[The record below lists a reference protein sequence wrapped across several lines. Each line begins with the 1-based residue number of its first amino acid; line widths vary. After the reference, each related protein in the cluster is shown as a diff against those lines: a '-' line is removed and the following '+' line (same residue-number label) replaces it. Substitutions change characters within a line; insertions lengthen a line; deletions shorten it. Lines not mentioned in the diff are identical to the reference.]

1 MKTYSRVCAKINLNH
16 ITYNI
21 EQMRHHISPD
31 TNMILVVKADGY
43 GHGATRIA
51 KETERLDCVWGY
63 ATATLDEAVLMRK
76 AGVQKTILVHAC
88 TFPEQYEEAIRHE
101 IRMTNYTELL
111 SAGNPD
117 GRTLYPFCQ
126 SGRDG

>member
-1 MKTYSRVCAKINLNH
+1 MRKGSYKMKTYSRVCAKINLNH

-21 EQMRHHISPD
+21 EQMRHRISPG

-63 ATATLDEAVLMRK
+63 ATAK
-76 AGVQKTILVHAC
+76 
-88 TFPEQYEEAIRHE
+88 
-101 IRMTNYTELL
+101 
-111 SAGNPD
+111 
-117 GRTLYPFCQ
+117 LY
-126 SGRDG
+126 

>member
-63 ATATLDEAVLMRK
+63 ATATLDEAVLLRK
-76 AGVQKTILVHAC
+76 AGVQKPILVLGC

-101 IRMTNYTELL
+101 IRMTIYTE
-111 SAGNPD
+111 
-117 GRTLYPFCQ
+117 Q
-126 SGRDG
+126 